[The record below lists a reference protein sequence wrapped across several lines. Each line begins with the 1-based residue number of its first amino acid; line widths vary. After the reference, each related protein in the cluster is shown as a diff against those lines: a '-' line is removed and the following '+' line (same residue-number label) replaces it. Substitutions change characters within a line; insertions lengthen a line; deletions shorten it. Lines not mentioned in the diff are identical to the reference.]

1 MQELAWVS
9 LGTPPMTV
17 REYLVD
23 HYAACM
29 YRRMRV
35 HGVESGLASAL
46 ALKARK
52 RLRSGEGGDVPALGV
67 KDERRKLT
75 AGCIYCSG
83 PADSID
89 HLIPRLLNGPDSA
102 DNLVPACKS
111 CNSSKGARDLFEWAE
126 RKRFFPLAATR
137 RYLALAWRWCVRAG
151 VLDATLEELR
161 VLRPPFQTNGLP
173 WHLAKLATA
182 RPRSALYPHLR
193 LNKLASAV
201 YTSRHDDPEPDFADP
216 ACT

>member
-137 RYLALAWRWCVRAG
+137 RYLALAWRWWAFGPVCSMRR
-151 VLDATLEELR
+151 LR
-161 VLRPPFQTNGLP
+161 NCACCARPFKPTGCRGIWRSWRPRGLGLP
-173 WHLAKLATA
+173 
-182 RPRSALYPHLR
+182 
-193 LNKLASAV
+193 
-201 YTSRHDDPEPDFADP
+201 
-216 ACT
+216 CTHI